1 MEVGKHRKYLIRTF
15 FKNYLELNRT
25 EAEERETVES
35 IRNGVEFKGGES
47 VDSDIRDIHSV
58 FGTECQFYGRDYRCH
73 ADFSTDG
80 ADYGGGPVCGV
91 E

>member
-35 IRNGVEFKGGES
+35 IRNGVEFKGR
-47 VDSDIRDIHSV
+47 I
-58 FGTECQFYGRDYRCH
+58 
-73 ADFSTDG
+73 
-80 ADYGGGPVCGV
+80 CGF
-91 E
+91 

>member
-1 MEVGKHRKYLIRTF
+1 MEVGNHRKYLIRTF

-25 EAEERETVES
+25 EAEERETV
-35 IRNGVEFKGGES
+35 
-47 VDSDIRDIHSV
+47 DIRDIHSV
-58 FGTECQFYGRDYRCH
+58 SGTECQFYGRDYRCH
-73 ADFSTDG
+73 ADFSADG